1 MQLDQLKEG
10 VCEAIDNRKQELT
23 SFAAD
28 IRRNP
33 ELGFKEY
40 RTVKQVKKK
49 FEELKLEFV
58 EGRAI
63 TGSKAKFGKGSVNI
77 AVIGELDA
85 VICASHPM
93 AVGNAAHA
101 CGHDAQLA
109 GMLGVGLGLVDSRAI
124 KSLDGTVT
132 LFAVPAEEG
141 IEYDFRR
148 KLVEEGKLE
157 FMAGKQEL
165 IKLGDFDEVSMAM
178 MCHSEGTVAGKRIWP
193 RSSTNASLSK
203 MVRYVGKP
211 AHYTA
216 APWNGVNA
224 LNAALLGIQAVNALR
239 ETFRDE
245 DYVRFTPIITK
256 GGESENAVPSDVRV
270 NSYVK
275 ARTLKAVVDAN
286 RKVNRA
292 LISGSYAI
300 GTQIEINEF
309 CNFMPIVHSE
319 PLAQVFSNNASQ
331 FMDVREELY
340 KTAGSTDMGDVSM
353 IMPAIHPFVGGSV
366 GGIHRDTFKH
376 VDEETAF
383 IIPAKIMAMTIVD
396 LLYNN
401 ARLGKRIALEKK
413 SKMSKEE
420 YLKTLRSLKRTIK
433 K

>member
-1 MQLDQLKEG
+1 MKLNQLKEE
-10 VCEAIDNRKQELT
+10 VCEAIDNRKDELT

-40 RTVKQVKKK
+40 RTVNQVKKK
-49 FEELKLEFV
+49 FEELKLEYV

-63 TGSKAKFGKGSVNI
+63 TGLKAKFGKGPVNI

-109 GMLGVGLGLVDSRAI
+109 AMLGVGFGLIESRI
-124 KSLDGTVT
+124 IESLNGTVT

-141 IEYDFRR
+141 IEYDYRR

-157 FMAGKQEL
+157 FMEGKQEL
-165 IKLGDFDEVSMAM
+165 IRLGDFDDVNMAM
-178 MCHSEGTVAGKRIWP
+178 MCHSEGTVAAKRIWP
-193 RSSTNASLSK
+193 RSSTNASISK
-203 MVRYVGKP
+203 LVRYVGKP

-216 APWNGVNA
+216 APWDGVNA

-245 DYVRFTPIITK
+245 DYVRFTPMMTK
-256 GGESENAVPSDVRV
+256 GGESENAVPSDVCV
-270 NSYVK
+270 NTYVK
-275 ARTLKAVVDAN
+275 ARTMKAVLDAN
-286 RKVNRA
+286 KKVNRA

-300 GTQIEINEF
+300 GTHIEINEF
-309 CNFMPIVHSE
+309 CNFMPVEYNES
-319 PLAQVFSNNASQ
+319 LAQVFSNNALQ
-331 FMDVREELY
+331 FMDVRGELY

-353 IMPAIHPFVGGSV
+353 IIPAIHPFVGGSV
-366 GGIHRDTFKH
+366 GGIHKETFKH

-396 LLYNN
+396 LLYDN
-401 ARLGKRIALEKK
+401 ARLGKKITLEKK
-413 SKMSKEE
+413 RKMPKEE
-420 YLKTLRSLKRTIK
+420 YLRTLRGLKRVIK

>member
-1 MQLDQLKEG
+1 M
-10 VCEAIDNRKQELT
+10 
-23 SFAAD
+23 
-28 IRRNP
+28 
-33 ELGFKEY
+33 
-40 RTVKQVKKK
+40 KKK
-49 FEELKLEFV
+49 FEELKLEYV

-63 TGSKAKFGKGSVNI
+63 TGLKAKFGKGPVNI

-109 GMLGVGLGLVDSRAI
+109 GMLGVGFGLVDSRLI

-157 FMAGKQEL
+157 FMSGKQEL
-165 IKLGDFDEVSMAM
+165 IKLGDFDDVSMAM
-178 MCHSEGTVAGKRIWP
+178 MCHSEGTIAGKRIWP
-193 RSSTNASLSK
+193 RSSSNASLSK
-203 MVRYVGKP
+203 MVRYIGKP

-245 DYVRFTPIITK
+245 DFVRFTPIITK
-256 GGESENAVPSDVRV
+256 GGESENAVPSDVYV
-270 NSYVK
+270 NAYVK
-275 ARTLKAVVDAN
+275 ARTMKAVVDAN

-300 GTQIEINEF
+300 GTQIEISEF
-309 CNFMPIVHSE
+309 CNFMPIIHSE
-319 PLAQVFSNNASQ
+319 PLAQTFSNNASQ
-331 FMDVREELY
+331 FMDVKEELY

-366 GGIHRDTFKH
+366 GGVHRNTFKH
-376 VDEETAF
+376 VNEETAF
-383 IIPAKIMAMTIVD
+383 IIPAKVMAMTIVD
-396 LLYNN
+396 LLYDN
-401 ARLGKRIALEKK
+401 ARLGKKIALEKK

-420 YLKTLRSLKRTIK
+420 YLKKLRGLKRTIK